1 MLPRV
6 IAAAAGLPVLLVAV
20 WFGTP
25 WLTLLVAAAA
35 ILGIREFYRLFNTDD
50 VSLPLVSG
58 SLWALAFI
66 AAQRLSGT
74 PAAFL
79 AASGGVVIAG
89 CLAGALW
96 IIGSYRGRF
105 PLQALVFLVLGPLAV
120 GFSLAHALALRELG
134 ASDALG
140 RGWLLLAMLVTF
152 ASDTGA
158 FFVGRTTGRHP
169 MAPVISPNKTWEGA
183 AGGFLAAVLAAVV
196 LATFF
201 GLPIPLWQRFL
212 AGAGIGIAAQA
223 GDLAE
228 SKLKRISQVKDAGS
242 IIPGHGGILDRLDSL
257 SLSIPAAFYIAWFT
271 AASGSG
277 N

>member
-6 IAAAAGLPVLLVAV
+6 IAAAAGLPVLLAAV

-35 ILGIREFYRLFNTDD
+35 ILGLREFYRLFNTGD
-50 VSLPLVSG
+50 VPLPLALG
-58 SLWALAFI
+58 SLWALAFLV
-66 AAQRLSGT
+66 AQQLSGA
-74 PAAFL
+74 PATFL
-79 AASGGVVIAG
+79 AASGGVTVVG
-89 CLAGALW
+89 CLAGVLW
-96 IIGSYRGRF
+96 MIGSYRGRL
-105 PLQALVFLVLGPLAV
+105 PLQALVFLVLGPLII
-120 GFSLAHALALRELG
+120 GFSLAHALALREFG

-140 RGWLLLAMLVTF
+140 RGWLLFAMLVTF

-158 FFVGRTTGRHP
+158 FFVGRAIGRHP

-183 AGGFLAAVLAAVV
+183 VGGFLAAVLAAVV
-196 LATFF
+196 LAALF
-201 GLPIPLWQRFL
+201 GLSIPLWQSFL
-212 AGAGIGIAAQA
+212 AGAVIGIAAQA

-271 AASGSG
+271 AAAGPG

>member
-1 MLPRV
+1 M
-6 IAAAAGLPVLLVAV
+6 AACVGLPVLLGTV
-20 WFGTP
+20 WLGTP
-25 WLTLLVAAAA
+25 WLTVLVSVAAISAV
-35 ILGIREFYRLFNTDD
+35 REFYRLFNTDD
-50 VSLPLVSG
+50 VSLPLVLG
-58 SLWALAFI
+58 SLWALAFL
-66 AAQRLSGT
+66 AAQQLSST
-74 PAAFL
+74 PATFL
-79 AASGGVVIAG
+79 AASGGVVIIG
-89 CLAGALW
+89 CLAGVLW
-96 IIGSYRGRF
+96 MIGSYRGRL

-120 GFSLAHALALRELG
+120 GFSLAHALALREFG
-134 ASDALG
+134 VSDALG

-158 FFVGRTTGRHP
+158 FFVGRAIGRHP

-183 AGGFLAAVLAAVV
+183 AGGFLAAVLAGVV
-196 LATFF
+196 LTALFD
-201 GLPIPLWQRFL
+201 LSIPLWQRFL

>member
-1 MLPRV
+1 MLL
-6 IAAAAGLPVLLVAV
+6 AAV

-35 ILGIREFYRLFNTDD
+35 ILGVREFYRLFSTDD
-50 VSLPLVSG
+50 VPLPLALG
-58 SLWALAFI
+58 SFWALAFL
-66 AAQRLSGT
+66 AAQQLSGA
-74 PAAFL
+74 PATFL

-96 IIGSYRGRF
+96 MIGSYRGRLH
-105 PLQALVFLVLGPLAV
+105 LQALVFLVLGPLAV

-134 ASDALG
+134 APDALG
-140 RGWLLLAMLVTF
+140 RGWLLLAMLTTF

-158 FFVGRTTGRHP
+158 FFVGRAIGRHP

-183 AGGFLAAVLAAVV
+183 AGGFLASVLAAVV
-196 LATFF
+196 LAALLD
-201 GLPIPLWQRFL
+201 LPIPLWQRIM

-257 SLSIPAAFYIAWFT
+257 SLSIPAAFYIAWFIV
-271 AASGSG
+271 AAGPS